1 MRNSAAVYGWSLAA
15 LVAAMVVRGLVDSWL
30 GNDLALVT
38 LFGAVAF
45 AAWLGGW
52 RPAVLVAVLGY
63 LACDLFFIAPRWE
76 INVPVAGQVVG
87 FAVFLVTCGLIIYFG
102 EATRA
107 VRLRSEAAVEATE
120 LRFKTLT
127 SYAPVGI
134 FQSDTNGN
142 CLFVNERW
150 CELAG
155 MTAEEARGQGWAAA
169 IHPDDRERVANE
181 WYAEVGKRTKFS
193 SEYRFRRPDGEVSWL
208 AGRAIA
214 LTDESGTVTGYIGTV
229 NDITER
235 KREQEQLREADRRK
249 DQFLATL
256 AHELRNPLA
265 PIRNGLQ
272 ILKIVDPQAEEAVDV
287 RKMMERQLDHM
298 VRLVD
303 DLLDISRI
311 TRNKLELRKERV
323 ELASVVASAVE
334 TSRPLIEANGH
345 TFESRLPE
353 EPIWLEADVT
363 RLAQVLAN
371 LLNNAAKYTE
381 TGGRIELAAVCQNLP
396 ERVGAE
402 VVIQVTDSGIGI
414 SADML
419 PRVFDMFTQVDETQ
433 NRSQGGLGV
442 GLTLVRQLVEMH
454 GGAIEARSAG
464 LGRGSEF
471 VVRLPAVAEEPK
483 REVSGMSNSMN
494 GGAGRRILVVDD
506 NRDSAKTLGLLLK
519 LMGHETH
526 LAHDGTE
533 AIAEAER
540 VRPELILLDIGL
552 PKMTGHEVCQAI
564 RQQPWGEEMVIIAVT
579 GWGQDE
585 DRRKSHEAG
594 FNGHLVK
601 PVAPEVLKQ
610 LLADV
615 MSGELGAR
623 TTAVG

>member
-1 MRNSAAVYGWSLAA
+1 MVYGWSLAA
-15 LVAAMVVRGLVDSWL
+15 LAAAVAIRGLLDPVLDY
-30 GNDLALVT
+30 DLPLVT

-52 RPAVLVAVLGY
+52 RPAVLSAVLGFI
-63 LACDLFFIAPRWE
+63 ACDYFFIAPRGSLS
-76 INVPVAGQVVG
+76 VPASEQLVG
-87 FAVFLVTCGLIIYFG
+87 FIAYLVTCGLIIFFG
-102 EATRA
+102 ESA
-107 VRLRSEAAVEATE
+107 RLEHSRSEAAIEANE

-127 SYAPVGI
+127 GYAPVGI

-155 MTAEEARGQGWAAA
+155 MTAGEARGQGWAAA

-181 WYAEVGKRTKFS
+181 WYAEVGKRRKFS

-214 LTDESGTVTGYIGTV
+214 LTDDSGTVIGYIGTV
-229 NDITER
+229 NDITDR

-272 ILKIVDPQAEEAVDV
+272 ILKIVDPQAEEAAEV
-287 RKMMERQLDHM
+287 REMMERQLDHM

-323 ELASVVASAVE
+323 ELANVVASAVE

-345 TFESRLPE
+345 TFESRLPD

-371 LLNNAAKYTE
+371 LLNNAAKYME
-381 TGGRIELAAVCQNLP
+381 AGGRIEVAAVRQSLP
-396 ERVGAE
+396 ERGGTE
-402 VVIQVTDSGIGI
+402 VEIRVTDTGIGI
-414 SADML
+414 PAEML

-454 GGAIEARSAG
+454 GGTIEARSEG

-483 REVSGMSNSMN
+483 REMIEMSDSTN

-526 LAHDGTE
+526 LAHDGVE

-579 GWGQDE
+579 GWGQDD
-585 DRRKSHEAG
+585 DRRKSQEAG

-615 MSGELGAR
+615 VSGALGAR
-623 TTAVG
+623 SVAVG